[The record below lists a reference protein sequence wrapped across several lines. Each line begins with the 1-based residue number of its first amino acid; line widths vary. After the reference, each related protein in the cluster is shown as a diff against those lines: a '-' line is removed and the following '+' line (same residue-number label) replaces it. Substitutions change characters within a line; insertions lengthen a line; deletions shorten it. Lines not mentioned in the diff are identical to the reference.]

1 MASAERS
8 QASLL
13 VELAESVELFT
24 TPLGE
29 AYGRI
34 PVGGHWETW
43 PLRAKVF
50 RHWLA
55 RCFYQ
60 CYGHTAHSQAML
72 DALATIEG
80 HALYD
85 SDVAEVHVRIGA
97 DGDVLY
103 LDLADDGWRA
113 VQISRDGWQVVA
125 DSTVR
130 FRRSAGM
137 LPLPEP
143 VRGGDLERLQANVN
157 VGDDDWQLLVAWLIG
172 ALRPVGPYPVL
183 CLHGEQ
189 GSAKSTTAAL
199 LRALID
205 PNEAMLR
212 AEPRDG
218 RDLMIAARNCWI
230 IALDNLSRLPDW
242 LSDALCRL
250 ATRGGYATRTL
261 YTDVDETIVS
271 AQRPILL
278 NGIEELATRGDLLDR
293 AIVCYLPRIENYRP
307 EEELWQRF
315 EEARPAILGGLL
327 DAVVCALQHEHDVR
341 LEHVP
346 RMADFAR
353 WVTAAEPELGWQ
365 PGSFLASY
373 EGKRS
378 ETHELA
384 IEASPIGQAV
394 RDLVEQQ
401 EEFFGLASELLERLN
416 QIAGEERTRRFDWP
430 KNATKLSGAAQSRTP
445 PAPVRHRDR
454 VQTDPQT
461 IPTRHPDQK
470 TAESSVASVAR
481 DRRRRCCSR
490 RTRRC
495 DASDAPKRPFSSR
508 FVRHPSRTRLSRN
521 GRHVRSPGPSGG
533 DR

>member
-365 PGSFLASY
+365 PGSFLASCSPALHRVAPHLRPFGI
-373 EGKRS
+373 EIEFKQTLKRS
-378 ETHELA
+378 RRGIRIRKPPNPASQASQETDDGAAAPDARDAATLATHQSDRFRPGSSDTPAGHVSRATDGTSGRPGRPVVIGDDGYLELLDRALAGGFVTGRERRQRRLLHLA
-384 IEASPIGQAV
+384 IRRAEAA
-394 RDLVEQQ
+394 
-401 EEFFGLASELLERLN
+401 
-416 QIAGEERTRRFDWP
+416 
-430 KNATKLSGAAQSRTP
+430 
-445 PAPVRHRDR
+445 
-454 VQTDPQT
+454 
-461 IPTRHPDQK
+461 
-470 TAESSVASVAR
+470 
-481 DRRRRCCSR
+481 
-490 RTRRC
+490 
-495 DASDAPKRPFSSR
+495 
-508 FVRHPSRTRLSRN
+508 
-521 GRHVRSPGPSGG
+521 
-533 DR
+533 